1 MAPRKISGTVK
12 RKDEDGPVF
21 VRGRGYQQG
30 DPMQR
35 ALDAAAQRATFGA
48 ERMQT
53 QAANRAL
60 VNQDAL
66 QRLVG
71 GTPSQLAKQAEG
83 RVLGSRLVSGKPL
96 SPEQLK
102 RLGISRTGDG
112 STFSLTGGR
121 GGSSASDLAK
131 RQWEQVKRNWEL
143 EDRAFELAQRE
154 AEREETAAAGQR
166 QRTAYEN
173 IADLYR
179 TQGEADYGS
188 SLQQIA
194 DIYGGQRAEAD
205 RRREAALASLA
216 GAVEQAG
223 GQIDAATAEALQ
235 NLIATQAYSD
245 VPLVEL
251 SPMQNL
257 FTQALQAEGASTAG
271 VEQQRA
277 QDEALARQFAQLQR
291 GATQQLNVGEQ
302 NYLTALRNALTG
314 GQAAGRSAVASRAAA
329 ERGGLESQYANL
341 VSQIAAAEAE
351 SRADAERRR
360 QEALLKAAQALAE
373 AEQYAPKQGAAVNAP
388 TPPQEDW
395 MQYFR

>member
-1 MAPRKISGTVK
+1 MATRKISGTV
-12 RKDEDGPVF
+12 RRIDENEPIF
-21 VRGRGYQQG
+21 VRNRGYQQG

-35 ALDAAAQRATFGA
+35 ALDAAAQRATLGA

-60 VNQDAL
+60 VNQQAL

-71 GTPSQLAKQAEG
+71 GTPSQLTKQAEG
-83 RVLGSRLVSGKPL
+83 RVLGSRLISGKPL
-96 SPEQLK
+96 SPEQQD
-102 RLGISRTGDG
+102 RLGIRRVGEG
-112 STFSLTGGR
+112 NTFALVGG
-121 GGSSASDLAK
+121 GGGGGLSASDLAK
-131 RQWEQVKRNWEL
+131 MQWEQVKRNWEL
-143 EDRAFELAQRE
+143 EDRAFELAQRQ
-154 AEREETAAAGQR
+154 AQSDQETAAGQR

-179 TQGEADYGS
+179 TQGEGEYNTA
-188 SLQQIA
+188 LQDIA
-194 DIYGGQRAEAD
+194 DIYGGQRGEAD

-257 FTQALQAEGASTAG
+257 FTQALQAEGASMAG

-291 GATQQLNVGEQ
+291 GAAQQLNVGEQ

-329 ERGGLESQYANL
+329 ERGSLESQYANL
-341 VSQIAAAEAE
+341 VSQIAAAEADAKAE
-351 SRADAERRR
+351 AERRR
-360 QEALLKAAQALAE
+360 RDAILRAAEAMAQ
-373 AEQYAPKQGAAVNAP
+373 AEQYAPADAP
-388 TPPQEDW
+388 AEDW
-395 MQYFR
+395 TQYFR